1 MTIGLKELIERAE
14 KKLVGVH
21 PLVATKARQLIERAY
36 KEGIN
41 IIITQ
46 GLRTIEEQNELYAQG
61 RTKTGKI
68 VTNARGGYSYHNF
81 GLAFDFAIL
90 NADGSVNWNVDEKW
104 KRVGALGKSLGLE
117 WGGDW
122 RDFPDYPHFQL
133 TFGLSLADLRAGK
146 RPPTQSPQQ
155 KEEKEVNKDDVKGHC
170 AEASIRKAM
179 EKGVIKGYADGTFKP
194 DEPVTRAQLAVILDR
209 LGLLE

>member
-36 KEGIN
+36 KGGIN

-155 KEEKEVNKDDVKGHC
+155 KEEKEVNKDDVKGHW

>member
-1 MTIGLKELIERAE
+1 MIGLKELLEKAD
-14 KKLVGVH
+14 KKLQGVH
-21 PLVATKARQLIERAY
+21 PVVATKARQLIERAY

-41 IIITQ
+41 VIITQ
-46 GLRTIEEQNELYAQG
+46 GLRTIEEQNALYAQG
-61 RTKTGKI
+61 RTKPGKI

-81 GLAFDFAIL
+81 GLAFDFAIMKD
-90 NADGSVNWNVDEKW
+90 DGSVSWNVDGKW
-104 KRVGALGKSLGLE
+104 RRVGAIGKSLGLE

-122 RDFPDYPHFQL
+122 KDFKDYPHFQY

-146 RPPTQSPQQ
+146 RP
-155 KEEKEVNKDDVKGHC
+155 KEEKEMNKDDVKGHW

-209 LGLLE
+209 LGLLK